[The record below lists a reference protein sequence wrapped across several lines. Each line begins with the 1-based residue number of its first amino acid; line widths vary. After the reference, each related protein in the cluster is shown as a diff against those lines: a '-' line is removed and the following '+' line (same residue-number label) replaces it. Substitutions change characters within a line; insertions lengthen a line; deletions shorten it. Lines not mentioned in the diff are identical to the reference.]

1 MSAHW
6 LAFVLASAAFTS
18 AGLATGWAGGLR
30 YARRRWWDPA
40 ERQDWYGAG
49 FDDGREDMARELF
62 AATQTHGGREE
73 RSLTPTPPA
82 RHAQDD
88 EFWDETLSNADLL
101 SPDVPLPASPLG
113 GGQGHTPAVGPPL
126 AGAPSDWFTAHAA
139 AWEVEMAGIG
149 ETQWFA
155 RVAGA

>member
-6 LAFVLASAAFTS
+6 LAFVLASAAFTA
-18 AGLATGWAGGLR
+18 AGLATGWTGGLR
-30 YARRRWWDPA
+30 YARRPHTRDCA
-40 ERQDWYGAG
+40 CDCYQDGR
-49 FDDGREDMARELF
+49 DDGREDMARELF
-62 AATQTHGGREE
+62 EATQTHGGRED
-73 RSLTPTPPA
+73 SVGSQIPA

-88 EFWDETLSNADLL
+88 EFWDEMLSNADLL
-101 SPDVPLPASPLG
+101 SHDVPLPEPASFG
-113 GGQGHTPAVGPPL
+113 AGQGHTPAIGPPL

-155 RVAGA
+155 RVAAQ